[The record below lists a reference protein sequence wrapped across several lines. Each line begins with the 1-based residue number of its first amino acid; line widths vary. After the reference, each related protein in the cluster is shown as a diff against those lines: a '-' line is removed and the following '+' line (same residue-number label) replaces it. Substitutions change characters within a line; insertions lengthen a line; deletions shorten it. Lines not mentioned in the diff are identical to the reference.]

1 MSDQDNY
8 DQQPQPRYKRQLPAS
23 ELDLNLMLT
32 NTMWGNPELSDVI
45 KSKLQKGVIVED
57 EDGNKFIKN
66 EDLWGLMSFYSRDLR
81 LANLS
86 TITGELETVRYMLR
100 LANDFLQSGFV
111 EPFLICL
118 SEVAGIL
125 ETSQSK
131 NGFLRKQHNTFTTE
145 QHTQNQEPPK
155 KSLWGTPKTE

>member
-1 MSDQDNY
+1 MSDQDE
-8 DQQPQPRYKRQLPAS
+8 QPQARYRRPLPAS

-32 NTMWGNPELSDVI
+32 NTLWGNPELSEVI
-45 KSKLQKGVIVED
+45 KSKLQKGTIVED
-57 EDGNKFIKN
+57 EDGNKYIKN

-86 TITGELETVRYMLR
+86 TVTGELETVRYMLR
-100 LANDFLQSGFV
+100 LANDYLQSGFV

-145 QHTQNQEPPK
+145 QKAQNLEPPK

>member
-1 MSDQDNY
+1 MSDDDNT
-8 DQQPQPRYKRQLPAS
+8 QPRYRRPLPQS

-32 NTMWGNPELSDVI
+32 NTLWGNPELSNTI
-45 KSKLQKGVIVED
+45 KEKLMRGNVVKDD
-57 EDGNKFIKN
+57 EGNTFIEKQ
-66 EDLWGLMSFYSRDLR
+66 DLWGLMSFYSRDLR

-86 TITGELETVRYMLR
+86 VFSGELEQVRYMLR
-100 LANDFLQSGFV
+100 LANDYLQCGFV

-131 NGFLRKQHNTFTTE
+131 GGFLRRQHNTFTTE
-145 QHTQNQEPPK
+145 QRLQNQEPPK
-155 KSLWGTPKTE
+155 KDVWGRAKTEQ